1 MGGKE
6 RLVELCDLPLDP
18 YQHCRQT
25 RQSSANSLRAVS
37 FIFQNGDQLP
47 DIASALW
54 CHNAKLGKVT
64 TQGTYPIDAA
74 KKLNAQPDTAAE
86 DCGGA

>member
-1 MGGKE
+1 MTGPNSGNGRKPDTDIVVAMGGKE
-6 RLVELCDLPLDP
+6 RLVELCDLPLDL
-18 YQHCRQT
+18 YQHCRQR
-25 RQSSANSLRAVS
+25 RQGSANSLRAVS

-64 TQGTYPIDAA
+64 T
-74 KKLNAQPDTAAE
+74 
-86 DCGGA
+86 